1 MKATL
6 IFNGNAG
13 GANGLDVDEL
23 QGALS
28 EAGYRPVCIVTA
40 HQDELDEVLDDV
52 EGLVVAAGG
61 DGTVREI
68 ATRLI
73 GRDVPLAV
81 LPVGTA
87 NNIAGTFGIEG
98 KTVGILKRLA
108 EPEERWLDIGRV
120 SAPWGE
126 EFFLEGMG
134 VGLYADV
141 LAEYDPEQGKSV
153 VRAAETIRK
162 VVLDYPARGRRVLLD
177 GEDISGVF
185 VGLEALNTRAVG
197 PRMRLAPKADPSD
210 GLLDVVRVQKPDDV
224 SLIDYLTSL
233 MTDRFEELPNVEV
246 LRGKRLE
253 LGWRGEPVHIDAEVR
268 TSTDGELEDP
278 ETLEVEVLPGAVRL
292 WLPSIE

>member
-6 IFNGNAG
+6 IFNGKAG
-13 GANGLDVDEL
+13 GTSRLDIGEL
-23 QGALS
+23 QAALRT
-28 EAGYRPVCIVTA
+28 AGYRPVCIVTA
-40 HQDELDEVLDDV
+40 DRDELDEVLDEAD
-52 EGLVVAAGG
+52 GLVVAAGG

-73 GRDVPLAV
+73 GRDLPLAV

-98 KTVGILKRLA
+98 RPLELLKRLA
-108 EPEERWLDIGRV
+108 EPSERRLDIGRL

-126 EFFLEGMG
+126 EYFLEGMG

-141 LAEYDPEQGKSV
+141 LDAYDPEQGKSV

-162 VVLDYPARGRRVLLD
+162 VVLDYAARGRRVRLD
-177 GEDISGVF
+177 GEDVSGVF

-210 GLLDVVRVQKPDDV
+210 GLLDLVRVQKPEDV

-233 MTDRFEELPNVEV
+233 LTDKFEELPNVEV

-253 LGWRGEPVHIDAEVR
+253 IEWRGEPVHIDAEVR
-268 TSTDGELEDP
+268 KSDRGEQAEA
-278 ETLEVEVLPGAVRL
+278 EQLEVELLPGAVRL
-292 WLPSIE
+292 WLPSAA